1 MKQIWKNLSA
11 TYKILITMLLFVM
24 LIQLTTLLYIWKVES
39 KVLLEKERQNLIYQ
53 LNINAKLLL
62 NHMHSLHKE
71 LEFLATLEVMDDIV
85 VHDIDK
91 RITTLLQK
99 KSKDLKEGIILVA
112 KDNNQTLIASSQPS
126 YYTLKDFFIFSV
138 PVYASFDSKKRLGS
152 LQLLYPLKNFKTL
165 KIDNPHQMLWIE
177 NENVKHNL
185 EKEKKIV
192 VSQKLEGYLKG
203 KNLFLAYEKAYALQ
217 SLQEIEKILLF
228 AFLLSLCSLLFVVWL
243 LSKKQMKLLEHTQ
256 EILELKRTF
265 LSTMS
270 HELRTP
276 LGSILTLTQ
285 QLMINPTINDDD
297 IESLRGIERA
307 SSHLLSMINNL
318 LQLSK
323 LESNVMLVKKEKV
336 EVKALIEEMLELVEP
351 LIDEKN
357 LLLNKRFEVNKLEI
371 ITDLNLFRQVVM
383 NLFSNA
389 IKFTEK
395 GNITIRLHR
404 EENNYVLTV
413 IDTGIGIEKEK
424 QLSLFSEFY
433 QAHNESHNIKH
444 STGLGLALSQKV
456 AKLINGKIE
465 IESRGKE
472 QGVKATFRFTSL

>member
-1 MKQIWKNLSA
+1 MKNAWKNLSQ

-39 KVLLEKERQNLIYQ
+39 KVLLEQERQNLIYQ
-53 LNINAKLLL
+53 LNINAKLLVS
-62 NHMHSLHKE
+62 HMKSLQKE
-71 LEFLATLEVMDDIV
+71 LEFLATLEVMDDMV
-85 VHDIDK
+85 VHDVDK
-91 RITTLLQK
+91 RIAVLLKK
-99 KSKDLKEGIILVA
+99 KSNDLEEGIVLVA
-112 KDNNQTLIASSQPS
+112 QNNKKIVTSSQS
-126 YYTLKDFFIFSV
+126 TYESKDFLEFSV
-138 PVYASFDSKKRLGS
+138 PVYASFNPQKRLGS
-152 LQLLYPLKNFKTL
+152 LQLLYPLKNFKKL
-165 KIDNPHQMLWIE
+165 KTDNPHQTLWINDGGDE
-177 NENVKHNL
+177 PHFL
-185 EKEKKIV
+185 EVEKNIV
-192 VSQKLEGYLKG
+192 VSQKLKGQLKG
-203 KNLFLAYEKAYALQ
+203 KMLFLAYEKAYALQ

-228 AFLLSLCSLLFVVWL
+228 AFLLSLLSLLFVVWL
-243 LSKKQMKLLEHTQ
+243 LSKKQMRLLEHTQ

-285 QLMINPTINDDD
+285 QLMVSPTINDDEV
-297 IESLRGIERA
+297 ESLKGIEHA
-307 SSHLLSMINNL
+307 SEHLLGMINNL

-323 LESNVMLVKKEKV
+323 LESNVMLVTKEKV
-336 EVKALIEEMLELVEP
+336 EVKAVIEEMLELVEP

-357 LLLNKRFEVNKLEI
+357 LLLKKLFEVNKLEI
-371 ITDLNLFRQVVM
+371 VTDLNLFRQVVM

-389 IKFTEK
+389 IKFTEE
-395 GNITIRLHR
+395 GNITVRLHR
-404 EENNYVLTV
+404 DEKSHILTV

-424 QLSLFSEFY
+424 QLALFSEFY

-465 IESRGKE
+465 IESKGKE

>member
-1 MKQIWKNLSA
+1 MKNAWKNLSQ

-39 KVLLEKERQNLIYQ
+39 KVLLEQERQNLIYQ
-53 LNINAKLLL
+53 LNINAKLLVS
-62 NHMHSLHKE
+62 HMKSLQKE
-71 LEFLATLEVMDDIV
+71 LEFLATLEVMDDMV
-85 VHDIDK
+85 VHDVDK
-91 RITTLLQK
+91 RIAVLLKK
-99 KSKDLKEGIILVA
+99 KSNDLEEGIVLVA
-112 KDNNQTLIASSQPS
+112 QNNKKIVTSSQS
-126 YYTLKDFFIFSV
+126 TYESKDFLEFSV
-138 PVYASFDSKKRLGS
+138 PVYASFNPQKRLGS
-152 LQLLYPLKNFKTL
+152 LQLLYPLKNFKKL
-165 KIDNPHQMLWIE
+165 KTDNPHQTLWINDGGDE
-177 NENVKHNL
+177 PHFL
-185 EKEKKIV
+185 EVEKNIV
-192 VSQKLEGYLKG
+192 VSQKLKGQLKG
-203 KNLFLAYEKAYALQ
+203 KMLFLAYEKAYALQ

-228 AFLLSLCSLLFVVWL
+228 AFLLSLLSLLFVVWL
-243 LSKKQMKLLEHTQ
+243 LSKKQMRLLEHTQ

-276 LGSILTLTQ
+276 LGSVLTLTQ
-285 QLMINPTINDDD
+285 QLMVSPTINDDEV
-297 IESLRGIERA
+297 ESLRGIERA

-357 LLLNKRFEVNKLEI
+357 LILQTVFEVNQLEI
-371 ITDLNLFRQVVM
+371 VTDLNLFRQVVM

-389 IKFTEK
+389 IKFTEE
-395 GNITIRLHR
+395 GSITVRLHR
-404 EENNYVLTV
+404 EADNYILTV
-413 IDTGIGIEKEK
+413 IDTGIGIEKKK
-424 QLSLFSEFY
+424 QVALFSEFY

-465 IESRGKE
+465 IESKGKQ
-472 QGVKATFRFTSL
+472 QGVKATFRFSSL

>member
-1 MKQIWKNLSA
+1 
-11 TYKILITMLLFVM
+11 MLLFVM
-24 LIQLTTLLYIWKVES
+24 FIQLSTLLYIWKVES
-39 KVLLEKERQNLIYQ
+39 KVLLEQERQNLIYQ
-53 LNINAKLLL
+53 LNINAKLLVS
-62 NHMHSLHKE
+62 HMESLQKE
-71 LEFLATLEVMDDIV
+71 LEFLATLEVMDDMV
-85 VHDIDK
+85 VHDVDK
-91 RITTLLQK
+91 RIAILLKK
-99 KSKDLKEGIILVA
+99 KSNDLSEGIVLLA
-112 KDNNQTLIASSQPS
+112 EDNNKTISSSQS
-126 YYTLKDFFIFSV
+126 DYILEDFLKFSV
-138 PVYASFDSKKRLGS
+138 PLYASFNPKKKLGS
-152 LQLLYPLKNFKTL
+152 LQLLYPLKNFQKLKT
-165 KIDNPHQMLWIE
+165 DNPHQILLLE
-177 NENVKHNL
+177 NEGYNVPLLNQ
-185 EKEKKIV
+185 EKNIV
-192 VSQKLEGYLKG
+192 VSQKLQGHLKG
-203 KNLFLAYEKAYALQ
+203 KKLFLAYEKAYALQ

-228 AFLLSLCSLLFVVWL
+228 AFLLSLLSLLFVVWL
-243 LSKKQMKLLEHTQ
+243 LSKKQMRLLEHTQ

-285 QLMINPTINDDD
+285 QLMVSPTINDDEV
-297 IESLRGIERA
+297 ESLRGIERA

-357 LLLNKRFEVNKLEI
+357 LILKTVFEVNQLEI
-371 ITDLNLFRQVVM
+371 VTDLNLFRQVVM

-389 IKFTEK
+389 IKFTEE
-395 GNITIRLHR
+395 GSITVRLHR
-404 EENNYVLTV
+404 DEKSYLLTV

-424 QLSLFSEFY
+424 QLALFSEFY

-456 AKLINGKIE
+456 AKLIKGEIE
-465 IESRGKE
+465 IESEGEEK
-472 QGVKATFRFTSL
+472 GVKATFRFISLE

>member
-1 MKQIWKNLSA
+1 
-11 TYKILITMLLFVM
+11 MLLFVM
-24 LIQLTTLLYIWKVES
+24 FIQLSTLLYIWKVES
-39 KVLLEKERQNLIYQ
+39 KVLLEQERQNLIYQ
-53 LNINAKLLL
+53 LNINAKLLVS
-62 NHMHSLHKE
+62 HMESLQKE
-71 LEFLATLEVMDDIV
+71 LEFLATLEVMDDMV
-85 VHDIDK
+85 VHDVDK
-91 RITTLLQK
+91 RIAILLKK
-99 KSKDLKEGIILVA
+99 KSNDLSEGIVLLA
-112 KDNNQTLIASSQPS
+112 EDNNKTISSSQS
-126 YYTLKDFFIFSV
+126 DYILEDFLKFSV
-138 PVYASFDSKKRLGS
+138 PLYASFNPKKKLGS
-152 LQLLYPLKNFKTL
+152 LQLLYPLKNFQKLKT
-165 KIDNPHQMLWIE
+165 DNPHQILLLE
-177 NENVKHNL
+177 NEGYDVSLLNQ
-185 EKEKKIV
+185 EKNIV
-192 VSQKLEGYLKG
+192 VSQKLQGHLKG
-203 KNLFLAYEKAYALQ
+203 KKLFLAYEKAYALQ

-228 AFLLSLCSLLFVVWL
+228 AFLLSLLSLLFVVWL
-243 LSKKQMKLLEHTQ
+243 LSKKQMRLLEHTQ

-285 QLMINPTINDDD
+285 QLMVSPTINDDEV
-297 IESLRGIERA
+297 ESLRGIERA

-357 LLLNKRFEVNKLEI
+357 LILKTVFEVNQLEI
-371 ITDLNLFRQVVM
+371 VTDLNLFRQVVM

-389 IKFTEK
+389 IKFTEE
-395 GNITIRLHR
+395 GSITVRLHR
-404 EENNYVLTV
+404 DEKSYLLTV

-424 QLSLFSEFY
+424 QLALFSEFY

-456 AKLINGKIE
+456 AKLIHGEIE
-465 IESRGKE
+465 IESEGKQ
-472 QGVKATFRFTSL
+472 QGVKATFRFISLK